1 MKVSP
6 YVYYLTIILLIG
18 SLLHIIFIY
27 SMFDIF
33 FKFSLSY
40 GMAPHSS
47 SLEEKDI
54 PSNRIVVVALDGTR
68 ADAF

>member
-1 MKVSP
+1 MKLSP
-6 YVYYLTIILLIG
+6 YVYYLTIILLLG

-40 GMAPHSS
+40 GMTPHSS

-68 ADAF
+68 TDAF